1 MDKSCLPSLV
11 IIISP
16 VISMRLNI
24 PCKIPR
30 SIHGCLLRIFL
41 DSIYTTYLPMYC
53 IMKLTCFSVD
63 RIHRLWSMIC
73 PCLVPLSTIDRYNDP
88 WCCFYPPFIHDFPMV
103 VPLIFRAAEPRGGC
117 ALDAAVRSTSWRL
130 WSKCVATR
138 ISGNHKRSGAP
149 VR

>member
-16 VISMRLNI
+16 AISMRLNT
-24 PCKIPR
+24 PCKISR
-30 SIHGCLLRIFL
+30 SIHGCLLRIYL
-41 DSIYTTYLPMYC
+41 DSILHIYPC
-53 IMKLTCFSVD
+53 IAPWNWHVFPWIEPIV
-63 RIHRLWSMIC
+63 
-73 PCLVPLSTIDRYNDP
+73 YDP
-88 WCCFYPPFIHDFPMV
+88 WFAHVLSHYPLMIQWNPWCGFYPPFIHDFPMV
-103 VPLIFRAAEPRGGC
+103 VPLIFRAAESRGGC